1 MERSKNGVSL
11 KNPET
16 KLSFVILDRPDKWQS
31 KGLSWGNDTTKKA
44 HEKWNLSGKMT
55 VQYAVLS
62 IIIWK
67 KYIFEHQSIQSY
79 QLLRMRSRGF
89 NGACL
94 VVLFSPKS
102 LQRTEHL
109 ECGSTLISVEFHG
122 RKSFKRVVALVKQ
135 RSSYHKQWWWPG
147 HWTAW
152 RPRFPPHK
160 CSWPCRSA

>member
-1 MERSKNGVSL
+1 MGSLSKKSRNKTLVCHLGPTWQMTVKRIIMREWHDKKRLMKNG
-11 KNPET
+11 T
-16 KLSFVILDRPDKWQS
+16 WAGKW
-31 KGLSWGNDTTKKA
+31 LFN
-44 HEKWNLSGKMT
+44 M
-55 VQYAVLS
+55 LS

>member
-11 KNPET
+11 KKIQKQNSR
-16 KLSFVILDRPDKWQS
+16 LS
-31 KGLSWGNDTTKKA
+31 SWTDLTNDSQKDYHEGMTRQKKA

-135 RSSYHKQWWWPG
+135 RSSYHKQ
-147 HWTAW
+147 
-152 RPRFPPHK
+152 
-160 CSWPCRSA
+160 